1 MQSRPAPSRPA
12 ALAESLRAA
21 QPWLRLV
28 GILCWV
34 AVGFLL
40 AAALM
45 LLVADRM
52 GVAGHDPECD
62 SVIDAFATLA
72 YVALA
77 LLHVYPAVLLLRTA
91 RLIRGLRDDAAAVA
105 GALEAQRRLW
115 KYLGVCLIVA
125 LSAGLLLA
133 IALVL
138 VAVARAAN
146 P

>member
-1 MQSRPAPSRPA
+1 MQPRPAPSRPA
-12 ALAESLRAA
+12 NLAESLRAA

-34 AVGFLL
+34 AAGFLL
-40 AAALM
+40 AAT
-45 LLVADRM
+45 LLLLNEYRM
-52 GVAGHDPECD
+52 GAAGHDPESD
-62 SVIDAFATLA
+62 AVIDALASLA

-77 LLHVYPAVLLLRTA
+77 LLHVYPAILLLRAA
-91 RLIRGLRDDAAAVA
+91 RLIRGLRDDAAGVA

-115 KYLGVCLIVA
+115 KYLGTCLIVA
-125 LSAGLLLA
+125 LSAGLLLV

-138 VAVARAAN
+138 IAVTQAAN